1 MNYGNLKSP
10 LIFAP
15 QKGSAKILLFFFH
28 ARKKRFFFVLAWN
41 MQLIFVTV
49 VGP

>member
-15 QKGSAKILLFFFH
+15 QKGSAKI
-28 ARKKRFFFVLAWN
+28 KKRFFFVLAWN